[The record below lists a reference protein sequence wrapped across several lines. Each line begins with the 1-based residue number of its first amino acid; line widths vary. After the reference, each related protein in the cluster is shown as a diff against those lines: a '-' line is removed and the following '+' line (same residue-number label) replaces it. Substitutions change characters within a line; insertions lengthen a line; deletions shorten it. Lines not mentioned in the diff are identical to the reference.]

1 VQGFLARML
10 VSAIGLWLA
19 SALIADIHFSSV
31 GSLLAAALL
40 LGLVN
45 AVIRPMVVLL
55 TLPLTF
61 VTFGLFLLAINGAM
75 LALVAWLLSGFSV
88 GGLGS
93 AVLGAVVVGLTS
105 WIASW
110 YIGPN
115 GRFEV
120 MVIERRGT

>member
-1 VQGFLARML
+1 ML

-93 AVLGAVVVGLTS
+93 AVQGAVVVGLTS

-120 MVIERRGT
+120 MVIERRGA